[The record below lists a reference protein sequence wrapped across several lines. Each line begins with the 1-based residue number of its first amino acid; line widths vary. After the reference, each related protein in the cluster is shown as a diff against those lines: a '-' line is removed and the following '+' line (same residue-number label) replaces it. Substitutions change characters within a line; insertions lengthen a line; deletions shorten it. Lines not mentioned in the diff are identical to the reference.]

1 MLHVL
6 LLAAAL
12 LQRNS
17 AAQMET
23 KTETT
28 VNVAVAWAKVR
39 HEDPDQ
45 RMDLQHQFRPI
56 ENAGSHW
63 CCCHTL

>member
-28 VNVAVAWAKVR
+28 VNVAGA
-39 HEDPDQ
+39 
-45 RMDLQHQFRPI
+45 
-56 ENAGSHW
+56 
-63 CCCHTL
+63 